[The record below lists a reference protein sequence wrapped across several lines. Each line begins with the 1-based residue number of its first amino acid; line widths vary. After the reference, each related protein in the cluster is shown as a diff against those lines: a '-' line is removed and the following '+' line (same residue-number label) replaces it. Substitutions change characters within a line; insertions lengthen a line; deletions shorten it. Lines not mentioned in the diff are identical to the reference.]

1 MMQVHKKGLVFGS
14 LNLDYVYELD
24 HIVNPGETISSRSL
38 RCNPGGKG
46 LNQAIALA
54 KAGGNIWIAGKI
66 GEDGSMLKQVCENAG
81 VNVEGLMISKSPTG
95 NAIIQVDSEGRNS
108 IISRGKS

>member
-38 RCNPGGKG
+38 RWRKQAAISG
-46 LNQAIALA
+46 LRVKSEKTAL
-54 KAGGNIWIAGKI
+54 
-66 GEDGSMLKQVCENAG
+66 C
-81 VNVEGLMISKSPTG
+81 
-95 NAIIQVDSEGRNS
+95 
-108 IISRGKS
+108 

>member
-66 GEDGSMLKQVCENAG
+66 GEDGSMLK
-81 VNVEGLMISKSPTG
+81 I
-95 NAIIQVDSEGRNS
+95 GRAHV
-108 IISRGKS
+108 